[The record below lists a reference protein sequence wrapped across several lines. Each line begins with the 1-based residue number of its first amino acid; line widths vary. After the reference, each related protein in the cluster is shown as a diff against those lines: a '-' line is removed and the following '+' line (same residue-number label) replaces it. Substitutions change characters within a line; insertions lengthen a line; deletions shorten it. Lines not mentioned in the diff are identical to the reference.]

1 MMIKQMQRLS
11 IWQQKDQR
19 QGHKDGKGTER
30 GTLEEEKGNYP
41 LIPQSQRCRAEL
53 KLQECRVNYVKCKGH
68 ATIAVNKK

>member
-1 MMIKQMQRLS
+1 MMIKQTQRLS

-19 QGHKDGKGTER
+19 QGQEGGKGTER

-41 LIPQSQRCRAEL
+41 LVPQSWEYRAEL
-53 KLQECRVNYVKCKGH
+53 KLRECRVNYVNCKGH